1 MRIQWQSANLFYI
14 IPSITIH
21 VSFPLSSYHK
31 KNKKKIKKKKKKTK
45 RKERK
50 KVSYCQRLKLMS
62 EDKIASGPSLDF
74 TCTGRDI

>member
-31 KNKKKIKKKKKKTK
+31 KNKKNKKKKEEEEEK
-45 RKERK
+45 RKKE
-50 KVSYCQRLKLMS
+50 SFILP
-62 EDKIASGPSLDF
+62 EA
-74 TCTGRDI
+74 